1 MAGAA
6 EDYSEYLGAK
16 TVRIVSA
23 EQVENYTVYIIE
35 VTSGTNTWT
44 VRHRYSEFSELHEKL
59 LSEKKVDKNAL
70 PPKKLLGNMSKS
82 FVEKRQKELE
92 VYLQMLLEKHQD
104 CIPKVLERFLD
115 FHLYEIFGVTH
126 ALAEELF
133 TKGDM
138 ILSAGEVFH
147 MTPMQLHAIST
158 RLQMPI
164 SPCHSE
170 DARSDLSHVLDFVS
184 KLKYLQ
190 VTGSEGN
197 LGSSNINVSSL
208 SFDMAMF
215 KCLQQV
221 QINQCNARLV
231 TGLDSLKKSLATLG
245 VHQSTTT
252 IKDVLIPAASSIT
265 QWKSEEETQDYLLST
280 VVPVWGVITTA
291 DFSHNQIK
299 HIDESLKLI
308 PKVEF
313 LSLSHNVISTL
324 DHLQHL
330 SCLTHLDLSH
340 NHLTTVEA
348 LHTKIGNIK
357 TLNLAG
363 NKLETL
369 EGLSKL
375 YSLVTL
381 DVSDMKHIGTLPCIE
396 SVLLTGNPV
405 TMVTDYRTKVLAT
418 FNDRSKEV
426 CLDGEPTSQKE
437 QDTVA
442 VLQAIQKAKL
452 AKEKDSK
459 RHHKKLHAA
468 SIADA
473 DSADTSS
480 TASSVSQGVDV
491 LSTSEEYL
499 RFEVEALRQ
508 QGGENWLTAFNVRQ
522 EDPQGLQHQGQAC
535 VSVCG
540 WCSAPRTGMFAG
552 VWMVFSTK
560 DSVQHQGQACLP
572 ECGWYSAP
580 RTGMFACVWIVFST
594 KDRHVYLCVDGAQH
608 QGQCSAPRT
617 GMFTCVWMVFST
629 KDSTKDRH
637 VYLCV
642 DGVQHQGQICL
653 PVCGWCSAP
662 RTAPRTGMFACV
674 WMVFSTKDR
683 HVCLSVDGVQ
693 HQGQPLL
700 LSPSPRQSPAS
711 SPSTKRR
718 SHHHN
723 SGRRSP
729 ARAHQSQGSKSAVP
743 PIQDVQTS
751 ANSSPLARP
760 TSLPLLQKPDQPT
773 VTVEEDTPRET
784 PNSATLGNA
793 KFADYLR
800 QVIHQKPGEAEN
812 PPDESENFMHILFAG
827 CLSKESPYSEFP
839 ACFVATSKAVHVLKA
854 LEFPS
859 AIAGVPMM
867 QHFCSIPLAT
877 LQQMVVGLFDQTV
890 TIEGTDTRF
899 TVITGSSDK
908 TQALVK
914 VISESFQEERSEK
927 TKVARQDEESLGRL
941 TKLLSIT
948 ENREGK
954 SPVEINN
961 FAVIQGANQEPC
973 IIILTNKY
981 LYICREDHSYWPVI
995 RHTLSESYK
1004 LSSILGW
1011 KRGEIG
1017 SGQQFQTCTTKIQ
1030 VESTQGLDLNFRTK
1044 EQQASF
1050 MASLS
1055 QLVGDREHKATIDRP
1070 WDEAEGRI
1078 TSPVKEIK
1086 TPTKS
1091 RKPVSI
1097 EVLYSSPDA
1106 LDRLSA
1112 SNDCRTLSV
1121 SEPLLQL
1128 VSLKGMALVRYF
1140 HDRVAQ
1146 ISTETEELKHVM
1158 WSVVVPHVDPKQEI
1172 TSCIMLSTKAVYF
1185 LSDESISKKKVS
1197 LGVPSHLR
1205 THKRATSDYS
1215 GVRKLS
1221 TAHETSPHSSGIVEP
1236 GTPNSSRKV
1245 VRCIHTQYL
1254 ADLKQV
1260 TVGMFDQSFRLTGD
1274 SSANT
1279 FACIT
1284 RDFDATHI
1292 FIEQLMGVLS
1302 LGVAT
1307 TTPTPDLTSSGSDTD
1322 IYRDYL
1328 KARNS
1333 VDEYAHPSGVKFV
1346 YPNEELVSDL
1356 TYLLVEKMPVPK
1368 PDYTKVTILMYMLA
1382 YQMQRSDDVFT
1393 LGKLEPRSLVITDTH
1408 VALCIEDH
1416 VSYPLPDFVI
1426 SPPENPHHEVLD
1438 VQTIE
1443 NLKRVAVSDES
1454 PQDLTLVFHNEGDFV
1469 VDVAK
1474 EYFRADDR
1482 SPGTPGD
1489 ENEMCW
1495 ILIMQSGKDRERVV
1509 SMLMKQW
1516 GDIHGKGLPL
1526 VKT

>member
-6 EDYSEYLGAK
+6 EDYSEYLSAK
-16 TVRIVSA
+16 TARIASA
-23 EQVENYTVYIIE
+23 EQVENYTVYVIE
-35 VTSGTNTWT
+35 VTAGMNTWT

-92 VYLQMLLEKHQD
+92 AYLQMLLEKHQD

-170 DARSDLSHVLDFVS
+170 DARSDLSHVLDFVY

-190 VTGSEGN
+190 VTGAEGN
-197 LGSSNINVSSL
+197 LGSSNIKVSSL

-221 QINQCNARLV
+221 QITQCNAKLV
-231 TGLDSLKKSLATLG
+231 TGLDSLKKTLATLG
-245 VHQSTTT
+245 VHQSTST
-252 IKDVLIPAASSIT
+252 IKDVLIPAASSIS
-265 QWKSEEETQDYLLST
+265 QWKTEEETQDYLLST

-291 DFSHNQIK
+291 DFSHNQIQ

-313 LSLSHNVISTL
+313 LSLSHNAISTL

-340 NHLTTVEA
+340 NNLTTVEA

-375 YSLVTL
+375 YSLVSL
-381 DVSDMKHIGTLPCIE
+381 DVGHNTIYQVSDMKHIGTLPCIE

-426 CLDGEPTSQKE
+426 CLDGVTTSQKE

-452 AKEKDSK
+452 AKERDSK

-468 SIADA
+468 SIVDA

-480 TASSVSQGVDV
+480 NASSVSQGVDV

-522 EDPQGLQHQGQAC
+522 EDPQ
-535 VSVCG
+535 
-540 WCSAPRTGMFAG
+540 
-552 VWMVFSTK
+552 
-560 DSVQHQGQACLP
+560 
-572 ECGWYSAP
+572 
-580 RTGMFACVWIVFST
+580 
-594 KDRHVYLCVDGAQH
+594 
-608 QGQCSAPRT
+608 
-617 GMFTCVWMVFST
+617 
-629 KDSTKDRH
+629 
-637 VYLCV
+637 
-642 DGVQHQGQICL
+642 
-653 PVCGWCSAP
+653 
-662 RTAPRTGMFACV
+662 
-674 WMVFSTKDR
+674 
-683 HVCLSVDGVQ
+683 
-693 HQGQPLL
+693 PLL
-700 LSPSPRQSPAS
+700 LSPQRSPRQSPVS

-718 SHHHN
+718 SRHRH
-723 SGRRSP
+723 SGHRSP
-729 ARAHQSQGSKSAVP
+729 ARARSPAPSQGSNPAHVH
-743 PIQDVQTS
+743 PIQDVRSTLDI
-751 ANSSPLARP
+751 SPLARP
-760 TSLPLLQKPDQPT
+760 TSLPLLQKTDLPK
-773 VTVEEDTPRET
+773 VNVEEEKPKET
-784 PNSATLGNA
+784 PNLATLENA
-793 KFADYLR
+793 GFADYLK
-800 QVIHQKPGEAEN
+800 QVIHQKHEETEN
-812 PPDESENFMHILFAG
+812 SSDESEHLKHILFAG
-827 CLSKESPYSEFP
+827 CLSKDSPYSEFP
-839 ACFVATSKAVHVLKA
+839 ACFVTTSKAVHVLKA

-867 QHFCSIPLAT
+867 QHFCSVPLAT
-877 LQQMVVGLFDQTV
+877 LQQMVVGLFSQTV
-890 TIEGTDTRF
+890 TIEGTDTRV
-899 TVITGSSDK
+899 TVITGSSYK
-908 TQALVK
+908 TQAMVK
-914 VISESFQEERSEK
+914 VISESFEEETKEK
-927 TKVARQDEESLGRL
+927 AMVAQQGEESLDRL
-941 TKLLSIT
+941 TKILSIT

-961 FAVIQGANQEPC
+961 FVVIQGPNQDPC
-973 IIILTNKY
+973 IAILTKKY

-995 RHTLSESYK
+995 RHTLSKSYK

-1011 KRGEIG
+1011 KTERRE
-1017 SGQQFQTCTTKIQ
+1017 SGQQFQTCVSKIQ
-1030 VESTQGLDLNFRTK
+1030 LENTQGLDLNFRTK
-1044 EQQASF
+1044 EQQDSF
-1050 MASLS
+1050 LACLS
-1055 QLVGDREHKATIDRP
+1055 QLVGDKEQKVGTDRP
-1070 WDEAEGRI
+1070 WNEAEGKNM
-1078 TSPVKEIK
+1078 SPVKEIR
-1086 TPTKS
+1086 TPKS

-1097 EVLYSSPDA
+1097 EVLYSSPDV

-1112 SNDCRTLSV
+1112 SNDFKSLSV
-1121 SEPLLQL
+1121 SEPLQQL
-1128 VSLKGMALVRYF
+1128 ASLKGMSLVRYF
-1140 HDRVAQ
+1140 HDKVAQ
-1146 ISTETEELKHVM
+1146 ISADSEELKHVM

-1185 LSDESISKKKVS
+1185 LSDDSISKKAPLS
-1197 LGVPSHLR
+1197 VPSHVR
-1205 THKRATSDYS
+1205 THRRTSSDYS
-1215 GVRKLS
+1215 GVRKLHS
-1221 TAHETSPHSSGIVEP
+1221 DKQVHKTSPHSSGIVEP
-1236 GTPNSSRKV
+1236 GTPSLRKV
-1245 VRCIHTQYL
+1245 VRCIHTQYI

-1260 TVGMFDQSFRLTGD
+1260 TVGLFDQSFRLTGD
-1274 SSANT
+1274 SSENT
-1279 FACIT
+1279 FACVT
-1284 RDFDATHI
+1284 RDFDSTHN

-1302 LGVAT
+1302 LGLSSTTT
-1307 TTPTPDLTSSGSDTD
+1307 TTPTPDFTSSGSDTD
-1322 IYRDYL
+1322 IYKEFL

-1333 VDEYAHPSGVKFV
+1333 LDEYTHPSGVKFI

-1356 TYLLVEKMPVPK
+1356 TYLLVEKMPAPK
-1368 PDYTKVTILMYMLA
+1368 PDYTKVTILMYMLT

-1393 LGKLEPRSLVITDTH
+1393 LGKLEPRTVVITDSH
-1408 VALCIEDH
+1408 VALCVEDH

-1426 SPPENPHHEVLD
+1426 SPPEHPHHEVLD
-1438 VQTIE
+1438 IQTIE

-1474 EYFRADDR
+1474 EYFRSDDR

-1495 ILIMQSGKDRERVV
+1495 ILIMQSRKDRERVV

-1516 GDIHGKGLPL
+1516 GDVHGKGLPL

>member
-313 LSLSHNVISTL
+313 LSLSHNSISTL

-381 DVSDMKHIGTLPCIE
+381 DVGHNTIYQVSDMKHIGTLPCIE

-522 EDPQGLQHQGQAC
+522 EDPQ
-535 VSVCG
+535 
-540 WCSAPRTGMFAG
+540 
-552 VWMVFSTK
+552 
-560 DSVQHQGQACLP
+560 
-572 ECGWYSAP
+572 
-580 RTGMFACVWIVFST
+580 
-594 KDRHVYLCVDGAQH
+594 
-608 QGQCSAPRT
+608 
-617 GMFTCVWMVFST
+617 
-629 KDSTKDRH
+629 
-637 VYLCV
+637 
-642 DGVQHQGQICL
+642 
-653 PVCGWCSAP
+653 
-662 RTAPRTGMFACV
+662 
-674 WMVFSTKDR
+674 
-683 HVCLSVDGVQ
+683 
-693 HQGQPLL
+693 PLL

-718 SHHHN
+718 SH

-729 ARAHQSQGSKSAVP
+729 ARAHQSQGSKSAHVP
-743 PIQDVQTS
+743 PTQDVQTS

-773 VTVEEDTPRET
+773 VSVEEDKPKET
-784 PNSATLGNA
+784 PNSATLENA

-867 QHFCSIPLAT
+867 QHFCSVPLAT

-927 TKVARQDEESLGRL
+927 AKVARQDEESLGRL

-1017 SGQQFQTCTTKIQ
+1017 SGQQFQTFTTKIQ

-1078 TSPVKEIK
+1078 TSPVKEIR
-1086 TPTKS
+1086 TPSKS

-1097 EVLYSSPDA
+1097 EVLYSSPDV

-1215 GVRKLS
+1215 GVRKH
-1221 TAHETSPHSSGIVEP
+1221 TVHETSPHSSGIVEP

-1302 LGVAT
+1302 LGVAM

-1356 TYLLVEKMPVPK
+1356 TYLLVEKMLVPK

-1408 VALCIEDH
+1408 MALCIEDH

>member
-16 TVRIVSA
+16 TARIVSA

-35 VTSGTNTWT
+35 VTAGTNTWT
-44 VRHRYSEFSELHEKL
+44 VRHRYSEFSDLHEKL

-92 VYLQMLLEKHQD
+92 VYLQTLLEKHQD
-104 CIPKVLERFLD
+104 CIPKVLEQFLD

-126 ALAEELF
+126 TLAEELF

-170 DARSDLSHVLDFVS
+170 DARSDLSHVLDFVY

-190 VTGSEGN
+190 VTGAKGN
-197 LGSSNINVSSL
+197 LGSSNINVNSL

-221 QINQCNARLV
+221 QINQCNAKLV
-231 TGLDSLKKSLATLG
+231 TGLYSLKKSLATLG
-245 VHQSTTT
+245 VHQSTST
-252 IKDVLIPAASSIT
+252 IKDVLIPAASSIS
-265 QWKSEEETQDYLLST
+265 QWKTEEETQDYLLST
-280 VVPVWGVITTA
+280 VVPVWGVVTTA
-291 DFSHNQIK
+291 DFSHNQIQ

-313 LSLSHNVISTL
+313 LSLSHNAIATL

-340 NHLTTVEA
+340 NNLTTVEA

-381 DVSDMKHIGTLPCIE
+381 DVGHNTIYQVSDMKHIGTLPCIE

-426 CLDGEPTSQKE
+426 CLDGAPTSQKE

-522 EDPQGLQHQGQAC
+522 EDPQ
-535 VSVCG
+535 
-540 WCSAPRTGMFAG
+540 
-552 VWMVFSTK
+552 
-560 DSVQHQGQACLP
+560 
-572 ECGWYSAP
+572 
-580 RTGMFACVWIVFST
+580 
-594 KDRHVYLCVDGAQH
+594 
-608 QGQCSAPRT
+608 
-617 GMFTCVWMVFST
+617 
-629 KDSTKDRH
+629 
-637 VYLCV
+637 
-642 DGVQHQGQICL
+642 
-653 PVCGWCSAP
+653 
-662 RTAPRTGMFACV
+662 
-674 WMVFSTKDR
+674 
-683 HVCLSVDGVQ
+683 
-693 HQGQPLL
+693 PLL
-700 LSPSPRQSPAS
+700 LSPSRSPYQSPAS

-718 SHHHN
+718 SRHRH
-723 SGRRSP
+723 SGHRSP
-729 ARAHQSQGSKSAVP
+729 ARAGSPGQSQGSQSAHVSP
-743 PIQDVQTS
+743 SQDIK
-751 ANSSPLARP
+751 P
-760 TSLPLLQKPDQPT
+760 TTLPLLQKPDLP
-773 VTVEEDTPRET
+773 VVSVEEDKPKET
-784 PNSATLGNA
+784 PNLATLENA
-793 KFADYLR
+793 RFAEYLK
-800 QVIHQKPGEAEN
+800 QVINQKQGETEN
-812 PPDESENFMHILFAG
+812 PPDKSENFRHSLFAG
-827 CLSKESPYSEFP
+827 CLSKDSPYSEFP
-839 ACFVATSKAVHVLKA
+839 ACFVATRKAVHVLKA

-867 QHFCSIPLAT
+867 QHFRRVPLAT
-877 LQQMVVGLFDQTV
+877 LQQMVVGLFNQTV
-890 TIEGTDTRF
+890 TIEGTDTRV
-899 TVITGSSDK
+899 TVITGSAEK

-914 VISESFQEERSEK
+914 VISESFENECLK
-927 TKVARQDEESLGRL
+927 KAKVAWQDQESMDRL
-941 TKLLSIT
+941 TKILSIT

-961 FAVIQGANQEPC
+961 FVVIQGPNQEPC
-973 IIILTNKY
+973 IVILTSKY
-981 LYICREDHSYWPVI
+981 LYICGEDHSYWPVI
-995 RHTLSESYK
+995 RHTLSKSYK
-1004 LSSILGW
+1004 LSSILSW
-1011 KRGEIG
+1011 RTEKGEPW
-1017 SGQQFQTCTTKIQ
+1017 QQFQTCTAKMQ
-1030 VESTQGLDLNFRTK
+1030 VENTQGLDLNFRTK
-1044 EQQASF
+1044 EQQDGFLAC
-1050 MASLS
+1050 LS
-1055 QLVGDREHKATIDRP
+1055 QLVGDKEQKVSTSIDRP
-1070 WDEAEGRI
+1070 WHEAEGRT
-1078 TSPVKEIK
+1078 TSPVKEIR
-1086 TPTKS
+1086 TPKS

-1097 EVLYSSPDA
+1097 EVLYSSPDV

-1112 SNDCRTLSV
+1112 SNDFRTLSV
-1121 SEPLLQL
+1121 SEPLQQL
-1128 VSLKGMALVRYF
+1128 ASLKGMALVRYF
-1140 HDRVAQ
+1140 HDSVAQ
-1146 ISTETEELKHVM
+1146 ISTESEELKHLM
-1158 WSVVVPHVDPKQEI
+1158 WSVVVPHVNPKQEI

-1185 LSDESISKKKVS
+1185 LSDESILKKAS
-1197 LGVPSHLR
+1197 LGVPSYLR

-1215 GVRKLS
+1215 GVKKPHSDKQVR
-1221 TAHETSPHSSGIVEP
+1221 ETSPHSSGIVEP
-1236 GTPNSSRKV
+1236 GTPSSRKV
-1245 VRCIHTQYL
+1245 VRCIHTQYI
-1254 ADLKQV
+1254 AELKQV
-1260 TVGMFDQSFRLTGD
+1260 TVGMFDQSFRLTSD
-1274 SSANT
+1274 SSKNT
-1279 FACIT
+1279 FACVT
-1284 RDFDATHI
+1284 RDFDSTHN

-1302 LGVAT
+1302 LGLPTAT

-1322 IYRDYL
+1322 IYKEYL

-1333 VDEYAHPSGVKFV
+1333 VDEYTHPSGVTFV

-1356 TYLLVEKMPVPK
+1356 TYLLVEKMPGPK
-1368 PDYTKVTILMYMLA
+1368 PDYTKVTILMYMLT

-1393 LGKLEPRSLVITDTH
+1393 LGKLEPRSIVITDMH
-1408 VALCIEDH
+1408 IALCIEDH

-1426 SPPENPHHEVLD
+1426 SPPENPHHVVLD
-1438 VQTIE
+1438 IQVIE
-1443 NLKRVAVSDES
+1443 NLKRVVVSDES
-1454 PQDLTLVFHNEGDFV
+1454 PQDLTLVFHSEGDFV

-1495 ILIMQSGKDRERVV
+1495 ILIMQSRKDRERMV

-1516 GDIHGKGLPL
+1516 SEIHGKGLPL